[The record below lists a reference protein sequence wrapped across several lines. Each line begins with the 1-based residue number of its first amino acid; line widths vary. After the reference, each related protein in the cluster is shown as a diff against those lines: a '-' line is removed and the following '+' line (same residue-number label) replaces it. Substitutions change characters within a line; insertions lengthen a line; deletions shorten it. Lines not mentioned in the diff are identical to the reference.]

1 MSMTKW
7 RHRTKGFVI
16 VAVATIGGL
25 GWLALVPN
33 EASRIELNQ
42 FRAARSLKELQA
54 AEQGFAAANLRLGFT
69 CDLSQLADAGLVD
82 RVLAGGQKAG
92 YRFSLARCTT
102 DSKGT
107 VVSFRA
113 TAIPQ
118 NPQLGSVSF
127 CTDQGG
133 ATWYTNSSSTANCF
147 ESRLKWDRF
156 DPLSR

>member
-1 MSMTKW
+1 L
-7 RHRTKGFVI
+7 VI
-16 VAVATIGGL
+16 IAAAAICGL

-54 AEQGFAAANLRLGFT
+54 AEQEFAAANLRLGFT

-92 YRFSLARCTT
+92 YRFSLASCTA

-107 VVSFRA
+107 VVSFHA
-113 TAIPQ
+113 TAMPQ
-118 NPQLGSVSF
+118 SPQLGGVSF
-127 CTDQGG
+127 CTDERG
-133 ATWYTNSSSTANCF
+133 ATWYTKSSSTANCL
-147 ESRLKWDRF
+147 ESKLTWNKFR
-156 DPLSR
+156 SS